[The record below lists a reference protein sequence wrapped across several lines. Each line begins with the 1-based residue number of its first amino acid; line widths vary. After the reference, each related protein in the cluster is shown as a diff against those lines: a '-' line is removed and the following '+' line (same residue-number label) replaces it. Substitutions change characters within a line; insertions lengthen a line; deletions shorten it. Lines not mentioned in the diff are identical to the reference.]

1 MVWDLKRQ
9 QQRKGDCCGLC
20 SCSEQTII
28 CCKGKCLTHKQKA
41 YPYQGEEYDPVP
53 VEKYINGTQRFLYEK
68 FSPIT
73 TSKPGIITILLIWAA
88 FIGACSW
95 GVANLDIDFKQSYF
109 ISPTSF
115 VNEYLDRQDLH
126 YKSGETIDFYVDNA
140 ETDFTSIE
148 SQRNL
153 NTLID
158 QIKSCKGCS
167 QDWIKEKTFKSWYT
181 GFKAYAQAK
190 SGDSGS
196 ACEGAWGWDTTNT
209 VVTPSVFMA
218 CLESF
223 LTSPEGSSQS
233 SNVLREG
240 TPKKIVGFKFEVQ
253 AIFIESAAKEGVHFL

>member
-1 MVWDLKRQ
+1 M
-9 QQRKGDCCGLC
+9 
-20 SCSEQTII
+20 
-28 CCKGKCLTHKQKA
+28 THKQKA

-115 VNEYLDRQDLH
+115 VNEYLDRQELH
-126 YKSGETIDFYVDNA
+126 YKSGETIVFYVDNA

-167 QDWIKEKTFKSWYT
+167 
-181 GFKAYAQAK
+181 
-190 SGDSGS
+190 
-196 ACEGAWGWDTTNT
+196 
-209 VVTPSVFMA
+209 
-218 CLESF
+218 
-223 LTSPEGSSQS
+223 
-233 SNVLREG
+233 
-240 TPKKIVGFKFEVQ
+240 
-253 AIFIESAAKEGVHFL
+253 